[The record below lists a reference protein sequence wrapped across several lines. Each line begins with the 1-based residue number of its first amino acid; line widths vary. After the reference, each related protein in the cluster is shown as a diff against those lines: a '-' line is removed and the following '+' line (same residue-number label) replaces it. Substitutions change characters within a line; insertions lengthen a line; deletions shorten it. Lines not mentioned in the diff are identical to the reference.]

1 MNLEECREQIDLVD
15 RQLIDL
21 IRQRMEVSAQVAAYK
36 KAHHLPLFHPERE
49 RQVLE
54 KVSSPFPAE
63 QQKGIRLLFED
74 MMEVSKSYQSKM
86 LPVNQRIF
94 PLFSTPVRLP
104 ALPSGAN
111 TACQGVEGAYSQIA
125 CQTLLERPEII
136 FYRSFED
143 VFAAVES
150 GRVEF
155 GVLPIEN
162 STAGSVSAVYDLM
175 SKYQFTIC
183 RSLQLRISHCLLG
196 LPDARVDQ
204 IKKVLSHEQA
214 LSQCGE
220 YLWKNGIEG
229 ETRPNTAMAAREVRR
244 IGDQSVA
251 AIGSAACAEL
261 YGLKVLINGIQSQS
275 QNYTRFICISKSHLR
290 LPSPSRASLRAILP
304 HQVGSLYQVLRCFAM
319 EGINLLKLESRP
331 IPSAPSQFQFY
342 FDLDAACG
350 EKTLVRVLEGLCA
363 RCRVELLGIY
373 PETEA

>member
-1 MNLEECREQIDLVD
+1 MNLEKCREQIDRIDQQLV
-15 RQLIDL
+15 DL
-21 IRQRMEVSAQVAAYK
+21 IRQRMEASAQVAAYK
-36 KAHHLPLFHPERE
+36 KAHNLPLFHPERE

-54 KVSSPFPAE
+54 KVSSPFSAE
-63 QQKGIRLLFED
+63 QQTGIRLLFED

-86 LPVNQRIF
+86 LPVNPQIS
-94 PLFSTPVRLP
+94 PLFSNPMRLP
-104 ALPSGAN
+104 ILPSGAN
-111 TACQGVEGAYSQIA
+111 AACQGVEGAYSQIA
-125 CQTLLERPEII
+125 CQTLLEHPQIT

-150 GRVEF
+150 GHAEF

-196 LPDARVDQ
+196 LPDAQVSQ

-229 ETRPNTAMAAREVRR
+229 EARPNTAMAAREVRT
-244 IGDQSVA
+244 IGDRSIA

-261 YGLKVLINGIQSQS
+261 YGLKRLIDGIQSQS
-275 QNYTRFICISKSHLR
+275 QNYTRFICISKGPLR
-290 LPSPSRASLRAILP
+290 LPVPSRASLRAILP

-342 FDLDAACG
+342 FDLDVACG
-350 EKTLVRVLEGLCA
+350 EKTLVRVLDGLCA
-363 RCRVELLGIY
+363 RCQV
-373 PETEA
+373 A